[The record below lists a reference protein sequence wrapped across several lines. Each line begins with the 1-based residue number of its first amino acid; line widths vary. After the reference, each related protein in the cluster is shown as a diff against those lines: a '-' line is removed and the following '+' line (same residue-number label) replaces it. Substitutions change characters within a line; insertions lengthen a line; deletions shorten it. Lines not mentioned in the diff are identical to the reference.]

1 MTYIL
6 WVKLCDIGLLQTV
19 VLIAVEAGVVELGT
33 TGSFEE
39 DLSIVHYV
47 RDAFAGCKLLE
58 FSVAAPIFPEAAPHH
73 GHYQN
78 CTSDVQHVSYHPGAF
93 TSCNESASTSCRSSG
108 SSCEFPDQLKQHWS
122 NDPQIKNS
130 TVQHAAAA
138 APDTAID
145 TYCVPSSYYH
155 DSDAEDQD
163 DLVEDAIHYLKH
175 MRKRMKH
182 NDQCYHCAS
191 SSCNGN
197 VQQEHMQISS
207 DSLQQKPHAA
217 HRHHSLQISSAADKL
232 INNHDLQDIH
242 IGVDHAADVH
252 ESSTDVTTE
261 PLNPFACNAVDH
273 HIRDLHQQQQ
283 LQPLQIH
290 RLPEDSIGSL
300 DTSGVTLI
308 HPHAA
313 TAGDVPQIEVLV
325 SLDKSF
331 MSLLLFFFRVWV
343 WWSVV
348 C

>member
-1 MTYIL
+1 
-6 WVKLCDIGLLQTV
+6 LLQTV
-19 VLIAVEAGVVELGT
+19 VLIAVEGGVVELGT
-33 TGSFEE
+33 TDSFEE

-58 FSVAAPIFPEAAPHH
+58 LSVAAPIFPEAAAHH

-93 TSCNESASTSCRSSG
+93 TSCNESTSTSCRSPG
-108 SSCEFPDQLKQHWS
+108 SASEFLDQLKQHWS

-138 APDTAID
+138 APDRAND

-182 NDQCYHCAS
+182 SDRYYHCAS
-191 SSCNGN
+191 SSCNGH
-197 VQQEHMQISS
+197 VQQEHVQISS

-217 HRHHSLQISSAADKL
+217 HRHHSLQIASAADKL
-232 INNHDLQDIH
+232 INSHDLQDIH
-242 IGVDHAADVH
+242 IGVDHAADLH
-252 ESSTDVTTE
+252 ESSTDVPTE
-261 PLNPFACNAVDH
+261 PLNPFACNAADH

-300 DTSGVTLI
+300 DTSGVTLL

-313 TAGDVPQIEVLV
+313 TAGDVPQIEVLGSV
-325 SLDKSF
+325 DKSF
-331 MSLLLFFFRVWV
+331 MRLLLFFFRSWV
-343 WWSVV
+343 
-348 C
+348 

>member
-1 MTYIL
+1 
-6 WVKLCDIGLLQTV
+6 LLQTV
-19 VLIAVEAGVVELGT
+19 VLIAVEGGVVELGT
-33 TGSFEE
+33 TDSFEE

-58 FSVAAPIFPEAAPHH
+58 LSVAAPIFPEAAAHH

-78 CTSDVQHVSYHPGAF
+78 CTSDVQHMSYHPGAF
-93 TSCNESASTSCRSSG
+93 TSCNESTSTSCRSPG
-108 SSCEFPDQLKQHWS
+108 SACEFLDQLKQHWS

-130 TVQHAAAA
+130 TVQDADAA

-155 DSDAEDQD
+155 DSDAEEQG
-163 DLVEDAIHYLKH
+163 DLVEDAIHYPKH
-175 MRKRMKH
+175 MRKKMKH
-182 NDQCYHCAS
+182 NDQYYHCAS
-191 SSCNGN
+191 SSFNGH
-197 VQQEHMQISS
+197 VQQEHMQISA

-217 HRHHSLQISSAADKL
+217 HRHHTLQISSAADKL
-232 INNHDLQDIH
+232 INNRDLQYIH
-242 IGVDHAADVH
+242 IGVDHAADLH

-261 PLNPFACNAVDH
+261 PLNPFACNAADH

-300 DTSGVTLI
+300 DTSRVTLL

-313 TAGDVPQIEVLV
+313 TAGDVPQLEVLG

-343 WWSVV
+343 
-348 C
+348 